1 MRLAGKVALVTGA
14 AMGLKGARMGIGGAT
29 AWMFAR
35 EGAKVALCDV
45 NEELGQTTASQ
56 IREEGHDATFVFL
69 DVTSE
74 QGWINAIQA
83 TVSAYGKLDI
93 LVNSAGNSIPG
104 GIEETTVEVWDDL
117 LAVHAKGPFLGTK
130 HAIPEMRKVGGGSII
145 NISSINGLTGSGAS
159 PGYTAGKGAS
169 RIFSKVAA
177 VQYAKEKIRVNSV
190 HPGYVETP
198 LSRTRVGMPGGT
210 TEEELASKRIAQTPM
225 GREATPDE
233 LAYGILYLASDE
245 SSFVTGSELV
255 IDGGFYAQ

>member
-14 AMGLKGARMGIGGAT
+14 AMGLKGERMGIGGAT

-145 NISSINGLTGSGAS
+145 NISSINGLTGSG
-159 PGYTAGKGAS
+159 GKS
-169 RIFSKVAA
+169 RIHGGQGREPHIQQGCRCSVRERENQGQLSASWLRRDA
-177 VQYAKEKIRVNSV
+177 VEQDQGRYARR
-190 HPGYVETP
+190 HDG
-198 LSRTRVGMPGGT
+198 GGT
-210 TEEELASKRIAQTPM
+210 GPPKGSHRRLWEERRRQT
-225 GREATPDE
+225 
-233 LAYGILYLASDE
+233 S
-245 SSFVTGSELV
+245 
-255 IDGGFYAQ
+255 